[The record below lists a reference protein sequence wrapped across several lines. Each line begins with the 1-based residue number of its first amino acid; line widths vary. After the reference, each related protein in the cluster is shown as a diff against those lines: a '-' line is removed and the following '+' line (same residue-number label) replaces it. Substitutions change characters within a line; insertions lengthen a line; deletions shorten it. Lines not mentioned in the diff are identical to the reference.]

1 MFLSDSEY
9 LHYWLL
15 YKVTIFRV
23 INVLKISLIGKDTR
37 LARAMVSALYLFLFE
52 KTCEQ
57 VFKKAFVIGGIK
69 QCRVNGSLIG

>member
-52 KTCEQ
+52 KTCE
-57 VFKKAFVIGGIK
+57 
-69 QCRVNGSLIG
+69 